1 MGEKFDPDQADPCSG
16 AAAQGPMFLANPAIW
31 EGTRVGSRND
41 AAPSPTQNWE
51 PDMNRIRLIAA
62 PILAALLLAGC
73 QASVGIGER
82 IVDAEDA
89 ETQIADELEEQVGQ
103 RPKSIECPDDMKA
116 EEGET
121 YTCVL
126 TAEDGTELDV
136 ALTMTD
142 DEGNFEIEV
151 LGN

>member
-1 MGEKFDPDQADPCSG
+1 
-16 AAAQGPMFLANPAIW
+16 
-31 EGTRVGSRND
+31 
-41 AAPSPTQNWE
+41 
-51 PDMNRIRLIAA
+51 MNRIRLIAA